1 MVELAANRGTPRTG
15 FRPDIRPRVEPIY
28 VVLVVVFAVGWVAV
42 SLRGGQFLTVT
53 NLTNMFVRSIS
64 LGLVSIGQTVVI
76 LGGSLDLSVAYMISV
91 AAVMSSVVMQGQ
103 PERMLLGIGAALALG
118 LFVGL
123 VNGLIVTRLRVN
135 AFIAT
140 LGTALVMRGLLNASF
155 ENFSGAVPPEF
166 QALGYDAVGP
176 MPWSILLLLGLAAAV
191 WLLVRYTRFGY
202 HLYAVGGNE
211 EVARL
216 SGIRS
221 ARVLVLAHVLCS
233 LTAVLTALFIVS
245 RLRAG
250 APWVGPD
257 GGYDLESVAAV
268 VLGGTALAGGR
279 GSVLG
284 TLAGVLIF
292 AIIDNV
298 FNEFQVDP
306 FLKTLLRGVIIV
318 GAVASYSFRGR
329 EVRAQA

>member
-1 MVELAANRGTPRTG
+1 
-15 FRPDIRPRVEPIY
+15 
-28 VVLVVVFAVGWVAV
+28 
-42 SLRGGQFLTVT
+42 
-53 NLTNMFVRSIS
+53 
-64 LGLVSIGQTVVI
+64 
-76 LGGSLDLSVAYMISV
+76 MISV
-91 AAVMSSVVMQGQ
+91 AAVISSVGLQGQ
-103 PERMLLGIGAALALG
+103 PDRMLLGICAALFAGLLVALANV
-118 LFVGL
+118 L
-123 VNGLIVTRLRVN
+123 LITRLRVN
-135 AFIAT
+135 AFITT
-140 LGTALVMRGLLNASF
+140 LGTALIMRGLLNASF

-166 QALGYDAVGP
+166 QALGYDSVGP
-176 MPWSILLLLGLAAAV
+176 VPWSILLLLGLAGAA
-191 WLLVRYTRFGY
+191 WAAVRYTRFGY

-216 SGIRS
+216 SGVRS
-221 ARVLVLAHVLCS
+221 GTLRVAAHVLCS

-257 GGYDLESVAAV
+257 GGYDLESIAAV

-306 FLKTLLRGVIIV
+306 FLKTLFRGVIIV
-318 GAVASYSFRGR
+318 GAVASYSFRSR
-329 EVRAQA
+329 EMRAPV

>member
-1 MVELAANRGTPRTG
+1 
-15 FRPDIRPRVEPIY
+15 
-28 VVLVVVFAVGWVAV
+28 
-42 SLRGGQFLTVT
+42 
-53 NLTNMFVRSIS
+53 
-64 LGLVSIGQTVVI
+64 
-76 LGGSLDLSVAYMISV
+76 
-91 AAVMSSVVMQGQ
+91 MSSVVMQGE
-103 PERMLLGIGAALALG
+103 PDRMILGIGAALLLG
-118 LFVGL
+118 LIVGL
-123 VNGLIVTRLRVN
+123 ANGLIITRLRVN

-140 LGTALVMRGLLNASF
+140 LGTALIMRGLLNASF

-166 QALGYDAVGP
+166 QALGYDGVGP
-176 MPWSILLLLGLAAAV
+176 VPWSILLLLVLAAAT
-191 WLLVRYTRFGY
+191 WALTRYTRFGY

-211 EVARL
+211 EVSRL
-216 SGIRS
+216 SGVRS
-221 ARVLVLAHVLCS
+221 GRVLILAHVLCS
-233 LTAVLTALFIVS
+233 LTAVLSALFIVS

-257 GGYDLESVAAV
+257 GGYDLESIAAV

-318 GAVASYSFRGR
+318 GAVASYSLRAR
-329 EVRAQA
+329 ESKSLA

>member
-1 MVELAANRGTPRTG
+1 
-15 FRPDIRPRVEPIY
+15 
-28 VVLVVVFAVGWVAV
+28 
-42 SLRGGQFLTVT
+42 
-53 NLTNMFVRSIS
+53 
-64 LGLVSIGQTVVI
+64 
-76 LGGSLDLSVAYMISV
+76 
-91 AAVMSSVVMQGQ
+91 MQGQ
-103 PERMLLGIGAALALG
+103 PDRMLLGIGAALALG
-118 LFVGL
+118 LIVGL
-123 VNGLIVTRLRVN
+123 VNGLIITRLKVN

-166 QALGYDAVGP
+166 QALGYDSIGP
-176 MPWSILLLLGLAAAV
+176 VPWSILLLLGLAGAA
-191 WLLVRYTRFGY
+191 WALARYTRFGY
-202 HLYAVGGNE
+202 HLYAVGGNQ

-216 SGIRS
+216 SGVRS
-221 ARVLVLAHVLCS
+221 GTVLIVAHVLCS

-257 GGYDLESVAAV
+257 GGYDLESIAAV

-318 GAVASYSFRGR
+318 GAVASYSFRSR
-329 EVRAQA
+329 EMQARA

>member
-1 MVELAANRGTPRTG
+1 MADVAVKRRLQATRPSFG
-15 FRPDIRPRVEPIY
+15 FRIEPIFW
-28 VVLVVVFAVGWVAV
+28 VLVAVFIAGWIAV
-42 SLRGGQFLTVT
+42 SLRGGQFLTLT
-53 NLTNMFVRSIS
+53 NITNMFVRSIS
-64 LGLVSIGQTVVI
+64 LGLVSIGQTLVI

-91 AAVMSSVVMQGQ
+91 AAVISSVVMQGQ
-103 PERMLLGIGAALALG
+103 PDRMALGVAAALSIG
-118 LFVGL
+118 LIVGL
-123 VNGLIVTRLRVN
+123 VNGLIITRLHVN

-140 LGTALVMRGLLNASF
+140 LGTALIMRGLLNASF

-166 QALGYDAVGP
+166 QALGYDGVGP
-176 MPWSILLLLGLAAAV
+176 VPWSILLLLALAGATWV
-191 WLLVRYTRFGY
+191 LTRYTRFGY
-202 HLYAVGGNE
+202 HLYAVGGDE

-216 SGIRS
+216 SGVRS
-221 ARVLVLAHVLCS
+221 GRVLVVAHVLCS
-233 LTAVLTALFIVS
+233 LTAVLSALFIVS

-257 GGYDLESVAAV
+257 GGYDLESIASV

-279 GSVLG
+279 GSVLN

-318 GAVASYSFRGR
+318 GAVASYSLRARGK
-329 EVRAQA
+329 ASLA

>member
-1 MVELAANRGTPRTG
+1 MAEVAAKRSAAGRARPTLASG
-15 FRPDIRPRVEPIY
+15 IEPIY
-28 VVLVVVFAVGWVAV
+28 WVLLAVFVLGWIAV
-42 SLRGGQFLTVT
+42 SLRGGQFLTLT

-76 LGGSLDLSVAYMISV
+76 LAGSIDLSVAYMISV
-91 AAVMSSVVMQGQ
+91 AAVVSSVVMQGE
-103 PERMLLGIGAALALG
+103 PDRMLLGIGAALL
-118 LFVGL
+118 VGL
-123 VNGLIVTRLRVN
+123 IVGLANGLIVTRLKVN

-140 LGTALVMRGLLNASF
+140 LGTGLIMRGLLNASF
-155 ENFSGAVPPEF
+155 ENFSGAVPAEF
-166 QALGYDAVGP
+166 QALGYDSIGP
-176 MPWSILLLLGLAAAV
+176 VPWSILLLLALAGAV
-191 WLLVRYTRFGY
+191 WALLRFTRFGY

-211 EVARL
+211 EIARL
-216 SGIRS
+216 SGVRS
-221 ARVLVLAHVLCS
+221 ARVIVIAHVVCS

-257 GGYDLESVAAV
+257 GGYDLESIAAV

-284 TLAGVLIF
+284 TFAGVLIF

-318 GAVASYSFRGR
+318 GAVASYSLRQRTAGA
-329 EVRAQA
+329 RA

>member
-1 MVELAANRGTPRTG
+1 MAHVAVKRAPTRRVARTG
-15 FRPDIRPRVEPIY
+15 FRFRIEPIFW
-28 VVLVVVFAVGWVAV
+28 VLLAVFMLGWISV
-42 SLRGGQFLTVT
+42 SLRGGQFLTLT
-53 NLTNMFVRSIS
+53 NITNMFVRSIS
-64 LGLVSIGQTVVI
+64 LGLVSVGQTLVI

-91 AAVMSSVVMQGQ
+91 AAVISSVVMQGE
-103 PERMLLGIGAALALG
+103 PDRMALG
-118 LFVGL
+118 VGVALFVGL
-123 VNGLIVTRLRVN
+123 IVGLANGLIITRLRVN

-140 LGTALVMRGLLNASF
+140 LGTALIMRGLLNASF

-166 QALGYDAVGP
+166 QALGYDGVGP
-176 MPWSILLLLGLAAAV
+176 VPWSILLLLVLAGAAWAV
-191 WLLVRYTRFGY
+191 TRYTRFGY

-216 SGIRS
+216 SGVRS
-221 ARVLVLAHVLCS
+221 DRVLVLAHVLCS
-233 LTAVLTALFIVS
+233 LTAVLSALFIVS

-257 GGYDLESVAAV
+257 GGYDLESIAAV

-318 GAVASYSFRGR
+318 GAVASYSLRAR
-329 EVRAQA
+329 ERKELA